1 MLPGGS
7 SYSPVGDRERQQ
19 GGPSTPR
26 PGGDTHSPAAPARGA
41 AAAVAA
47 TPPPRAAPGGYP
59 RDHIRVRRRYP
70 TLLPR
75 RDVRYESLA
84 GQRMAVY
91 RRHKR
96 VYEAGVLMAVWGGG
110 MAAAAVA
117 GEREGEEDEAEAD
130 AEDLSDESAET
141 SSSEGGDAADARGAA
156 VGPARVAASAAGR
169 AAAAMVGGLQGS
181 RRAEPGTFL
190 MRYDSGEEEQ
200 LVLTREVWRLLHPT
214 TGVVMLE
221 HVPVGED
228 EMDEMDDDY
237 PEDEGEDEDTW
248 VL

>member
-7 SYSPVGDRERQQ
+7 SYPPVGGRERQQ

-47 TPPPRAAPGGYP
+47 APRPRATPS
-59 RDHIRVRRRYP
+59 RYP
-70 TLLPR
+70 GVHVR
-75 RDVRYESLA
+75 VRYESLA
-84 GQRMAVY
+84 GQRMEVY

-96 VYEAGVLMAVWGGG
+96 VYEAGVLVAVLGGG

-117 GEREGEEDEAEAD
+117 EERQGEEDEAQAE

-141 SSSEGGDAADARGAA
+141 SSSEGGDAADARVAA
-156 VGPARVAASAAGR
+156 VGPVRGAASAAGR
-169 AAAAMVGGLQGS
+169 AAAAMAGEQQGS
-181 RRAEPGTFL
+181 WLVEPGTCL
-190 MRYDSGEEEQ
+190 MRYDSGEEEE
-200 LVLTREVWRLLHPT
+200 LVLTQQAWWLLHPT

-221 HVPVGED
+221 HMPTGEDAID
-228 EMDEMDDDY
+228 EMDEDY
-237 PEDEGEDEDTW
+237 PEDDGEDEDTW